1 MQSKFVELDG
11 NDFSQLIH
19 AVRVKGIWFKSLEVE
34 YRKKNGMILV
44 RFRGAKSMILSEDYL
59 MTIESQLKA
68 IEKQYIRP
76 LIEKCRTNF
85 ILNFTVNAQGRI
97 SPEAD
102 LSIKIDCPQKPTNTH
117 DAFREPFGIL
127 MPFALYISNIEIRG
141 HNFNVAVVEAH
152 LKITADELLETLE
165 LPIIAPR
172 TKEQWYPMA
181 FTVYNEAK
189 EEYRYEVSIPCVEG
203 EMHWDHKMSTVQMT
217 LFDNSRRTRRV
228 AEGR

>member
-1 MQSKFVELDG
+1 MQSKFVELDV

-34 YRKKNGMILV
+34 YRKKNRMILV

-59 MTIESQLKA
+59 MTIESQLEA
-68 IEKQYIRP
+68 IKKQYIQP
-76 LIEKCRTNF
+76 LIEKCHTNF
-85 ILNFTVNAQGRI
+85 ILNFSVNAQGRI

-102 LSIKIDCPQKPTNTH
+102 LSIKLDCRQKPTNMH

-127 MPFALYISNIEIRG
+127 MPFALYISNIEFRG
-141 HNFNVAVVEAH
+141 HNYNVAVVEAN
-152 LKITADELLETLE
+152 LKITAEELLETLE
-165 LPIIAPR
+165 FPLVAPR
-172 TKEQWYPMA
+172 TKEQWYHMA
-181 FTVYNEAK
+181 SIIFMEAK
-189 EEYRYEVSIPCVEG
+189 EEYRYEVSVPCVEG

-217 LFDNSRRTRRV
+217 LFDNSRSTRKA